1 MSETPNWRAFV
12 LGGPDAAVAVEWLHV
27 YGEVHGVL
35 EEADAF
41 VVWMPSEMPQLPAV
55 MRVTCEERVVRPE
68 DYTVTGL
75 EHDVAIHVPVD
86 LVVRPPWVDRPE
98 GFSGVELVV
107 PRGGAFGSGEHD
119 STKAALKVL
128 HRGWSSPDSVADVG
142 TGSGIL
148 ALYASVRGCQRI
160 EGCDIDQPS
169 IVAARELLPEA
180 TFYVGGAELM
190 APSDLVVANM
200 TGAELTGS
208 LSAILSIWT
217 RKSSLVLSGMRVEEV
232 ASLVAAVP
240 GARADSESLGDFT
253 AVRFESE

>member
-12 LGGPDAAVAVEWLHV
+12 LGGPDAEVAVEWLHV

-35 EEADAF
+35 EEVDSF
-41 VVWMPSEMPQLPAV
+41 VVWMPGAMPELPAV

-75 EHDVAIHVPVD
+75 EHDIAIYVSAD
-86 LVVRPPWVDRPE
+86 LVVRPPWVDRPV

-119 STKAALKVL
+119 STKAALKVM

-160 EGCDIDQPS
+160 AGCDIDQPS

-180 TFYVGGAELM
+180 ILHVGGAELI

-200 TGAELTGS
+200 TGAELAGS
-208 LSAILSIWT
+208 LPAILSIWT
-217 RKSSLVLSGMRVEEV
+217 RKNSLILSGMRADEV
-232 ASLVAAVP
+232 ASLIAAVP
-240 GARADSESLGDFT
+240 ALRVDSESLGDFT
-253 AVRFESE
+253 AVRFASD

>member
-12 LGGPDAAVAVEWLHV
+12 LGGPDAEVAVEWLHV

-35 EEADAF
+35 EEVDSF
-41 VVWMPSEMPQLPAV
+41 VVWMPGAMPELPAV

-75 EHDVAIHVPVD
+75 EHDIAIHVSAD
-86 LVVRPPWVDRPE
+86 LVVRPPWVDRPV

-119 STKAALKVL
+119 STKAALKVM

-180 TFYVGGAELM
+180 ILHVGGARLI

-200 TGAELTGS
+200 TGAELAGS
-208 LSAILSIWT
+208 LPAILSIWT
-217 RKSSLVLSGMRVEEV
+217 RKNSLILSGMRADEV

-240 GARADSESLGDFT
+240 ALRVDSESLGDFT
-253 AVRFESE
+253 AVRFASD